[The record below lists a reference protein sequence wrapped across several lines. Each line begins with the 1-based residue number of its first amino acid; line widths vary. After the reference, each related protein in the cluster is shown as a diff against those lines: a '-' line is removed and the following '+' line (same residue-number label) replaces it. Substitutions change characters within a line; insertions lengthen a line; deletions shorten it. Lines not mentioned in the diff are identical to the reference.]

1 MIPMPELE
9 IIKELT
15 DLIEEEYPSYL
26 LTTEEEMPD
35 IGHLPPL
42 RYVGTRQTMPKTT
55 TSPHLLIELEK
66 AEPSVKDRIIKQT
79 TYRLTLQLNGIP
91 KESLYYY
98 IVALK
103 TLLDNDT
110 YKIALVEF
118 INGTVVVE
126 VKRRN

>member
-9 IIKELT
+9 IIKDLT
-15 DLIEEEYPSYL
+15 ELIEEEYPSYL
-26 LTTEEEMPD
+26 LNTEEEMPD
-35 IGHLPPL
+35 IGHLPSL
-42 RYVGTRQTMPKTT
+42 RYVGIRQTMPKTT
-55 TSPHLLIELEK
+55 TGPHLLIELEK

-79 TYRLTLQLNGIP
+79 TYHLTLQLNGIP
-91 KESLYYY
+91 KESIYFY

-110 YKIALVEF
+110 YQIAMVEF
-118 INGTVVVE
+118 INGIVVVE